1 MKHWGCSLKSLVLF
15 FILLFPLF
23 VLGEESCSKGFQKSQ
38 AKETLV
44 SQKDF
49 WLGKD
54 KAKHFLASFLMA
66 GAASWV
72 CNHRYNYGEKE
83 SIRLGMTF
91 SFSLG
96 IAKEWRDR
104 YSSSGMFS
112 WKDLTVD
119 LLGVCFGA
127 LLLGGW

>member
-1 MKHWGCSLKSLVLF
+1 M
-15 FILLFPLF
+15 LFPLF
-23 VLGEESCSKGFQKSQ
+23 ARGEEHVCEISQKSIVGKTVLFQKDSW
-38 AKETLV
+38 
-44 SQKDF
+44 F
-49 WLGKD
+49 GKD
-54 KAKHFLASFLMA
+54 KAKHFLASFLIA

-83 SIRLGMTF
+83 SIKLGMSF

-96 IAKEWRDR
+96 IAKEYRDR

-119 LLGVCFGA
+119 FLGVCLGG

>member
-1 MKHWGCSLKSLVLF
+1 
-15 FILLFPLF
+15 
-23 VLGEESCSKGFQKSQ
+23 
-38 AKETLV
+38 
-44 SQKDF
+44 
-49 WLGKD
+49 
-54 KAKHFLASFLMA
+54 LMA

-83 SIRLGMTF
+83 SIKLGMTF

-96 IAKEWRDR
+96 IAKEYRDR

-112 WKDLTVD
+112 WKDLAVD
-119 LLGVCFGA
+119 LFGVCLGG